1 MGEGGTKVQEG
12 IFRER
17 GRGGAGAG
25 DAGEG
30 REGRGG
36 GEAERAGEA
45 GGGRGRPGKAGRA
58 GEAGEGREAKGG
70 FSGRALKKGSRRLR
84 AGAESVILRA
94 EGSTME
100 FQYEK
105 ERIFACDE
113 AGKVIA
119 EITFPVSQGV
129 ADINHTFVDGSLRGQ
144 GVAGRLTEAAVASIR
159 AQGLRLR
166 TSCSYADKWLSEHPE
181 HWELRA

>member
-1 MGEGGTKVQEG
+1 
-12 IFRER
+12 
-17 GRGGAGAG
+17 
-25 DAGEG
+25 
-30 REGRGG
+30 
-36 GEAERAGEA
+36 
-45 GGGRGRPGKAGRA
+45 
-58 GEAGEGREAKGG
+58 
-70 FSGRALKKGSRRLR
+70 
-84 AGAESVILRA
+84 
-94 EGSTME
+94 ME

-129 ADINHTFVDGSLRGQ
+129 ADINHTFVDGTLRGQ

-181 HWELRA
+181 HWELRAENAGKSKPAAHFVRRHRPGREGVCRFFKGERGPGLFDGPFPRKGAF